1 MRPAGGLR
9 LLAVGSLGLL
19 CAVTSGASRVSGSR
33 LGSHLLTSQG
43 PISALQTESR
53 DEGNG
58 EELSDEGDLR
68 EADACEAQ
76 EAVASVMEE
85 DLQKLKDTSS
95 PWVRFLSKLTEIKD
109 NKQVCM
115 QPQSS
120 KNLCTLPEAV
130 ASSGQLPHLQCGG
143 DTYMQL
149 IGTYVHA
156 KNCILSLAV
165 TQTLTQNW
173 LGHAGSSGIFQQLV
187 NQYEKALSYSNIDN
201 PLYYLYQDAAQLVK
215 DIMQSAK
222 DGIAAFHSVE
232 VKSVLQKR
240 RRELTAL
247 LCALGRGS
255 EADVGSN
262 VIVSDRLVVIRGSFG
277 DSEDEALSVFKSAV
291 DAFGLFVRALL
302 EEGGFVDR
310 ATEIHNTLHRF
321 RFSKLGPMFDNV
333 VPPATAGDEALSLMK
348 VIPVKQ
354 GRGGSRGDH
363 HKDEHAL
370 KEAEQQQQQT
380 HSFLQVGL
388 HEEPAGVAPSLA
400 SPMLPPLATTPQP
413 QQQMQPLPSGFAAA
427 APPPPPAGLAAAAAP
442 PAGAPAAPAAA
453 VTPAAAA
460 EIPAA
465 PAVAPATAAAA
476 ASPAEAAPATGTVL
490 IGGEVGAATS
500 QVPQEEAAAVAA
512 GAAGGG
518 PPGLTGVP
526 PSKAEAETRGDK
538 QQQPRSADGAGVKEH
553 RKEEVSVRQKIF
565 NMATQLR
572 MFEMDGDGLTY
583 TGDISAL
590 DKTIKA
596 GYTDITDKI
605 YVVWAQ
611 ILPQAFAATSF
622 KLLSL
627 LLPNPSVDFA
637 EFYNCTMK
645 EDGSIEEGF
654 VGEPP
659 VNHKLL
665 VERISVAVDDAY
677 KDTWRRFF
685 KAADDLGLE
694 APSTHSAGAQQ
705 AGAAPVSTAQLG
717 AGMVKPHSF
726 VSAGE
731 EKEQFSLAIVSSGD
745 GLSIGDL
752 AKFVDPVQVDN
763 ETVSALVSHKSYDC
777 LQFLL
782 SFRDLFMAEMS

>member
-9 LLAVGSLGLL
+9 LLALGSLL
-19 CAVTSGASRVSGSR
+19 CAVTAGASRVSGSR
-33 LGSHLLTSQG
+33 LSSHLLTTQG
-43 PISALQTESR
+43 PLSALETEAR

-58 EELSDEGDLR
+58 EEPSEEGELR
-68 EADACEAQ
+68 EGDACEAQ

-115 QPQSS
+115 RSQSL
-120 KNLCTLPEAV
+120 KNLCTLPEAD
-130 ASSGQLPHLQCGG
+130 ASSKQPPHLQCGG
-143 DTYMQL
+143 DNYMQL
-149 IGTYVHA
+149 IGTYVRA

-173 LGHAGSSGIFQQLV
+173 LGHAGSSGIFQQLI
-187 NQYEKALSYSNIDN
+187 NQYEKALSYSNIDS
-201 PLYYLYQDAAQLVK
+201 PLYYLYQDAAQLIK
-215 DIMQSAK
+215 DLMQSAK
-222 DGIAAFHSVE
+222 DGIAAFHSLE
-232 VKSVLQKR
+232 VKAVLQKR

-262 VIVSDRLVVIRGSFG
+262 VLVSDRLVVIRGSFG

-291 DAFGLFVRALL
+291 DAFGVFVRALL

-321 RFSKLGPMFDNV
+321 RFSKLGPLFDNV

-354 GRGGSRGDH
+354 GSRGSRGGET
-363 HKDEHAL
+363 HKDELHAL

-413 QQQMQPLPSGFAAA
+413 QQQMQPLPSGLAAA
-427 APPPPPAGLAAAAAP
+427 AGAPPPGLAAPAAPAAAAAAP
-442 PAGAPAAPAAA
+442 AAAA

-465 PAVAPATAAAA
+465 PVAAAPTA
-476 ASPAEAAPATGTVL
+476 GAAQASPAAAAPATGTVL

-500 QVPQEEAAAVAA
+500 EVPQQEAAATAA
-512 GAAGGG
+512 AA
-518 PPGLTGVP
+518 
-526 PSKAEAETRGDK
+526 KAEGGLPGMSGLPSSKGEADK
-538 QQQPRSADGAGVKEH
+538 QQPHADNGGGGKEH
-553 RKEEVSVRQKIF
+553 KKEEVSVRQKVF

-572 MFEMDGDGLTY
+572 MFQREGDELTY

-627 LLPNPSVDFA
+627 LLPNPAVDFA

-654 VGEPP
+654 IGEPP

-665 VERISVAVDDAY
+665 AERISVAVDDAY
-677 KDTWRRFF
+677 KETWRRFF

-694 APSTHSAGAQQ
+694 GPNTHSAGAQQ
-705 AGAAPVSTAQLG
+705 TGASAVSAAQLG

-726 VSAGE
+726 VSSTE

-752 AKFVDPVQVDN
+752 AKFADPVQVDN
-763 ETVSALVSHKSYDC
+763 ETVSALVRNHFEEYISSSIFYT
-777 LQFLL
+777 
-782 SFRDLFMAEMS
+782 AEH